1 MAAVGRVFAP
11 ERSAEDP
18 LLVGSVKSNV
28 GHSEG
33 ASALASIMKVVL
45 ALENG
50 AIPPVFNLE
59 TLNPNID
66 FEGAK
71 VQPVTEVTPW
81 PKGRLQRASINSFG
95 YGGANGHC
103 IIDHVNNLLPDY
115 VAPGVFERKANG
127 KTDRYENGH
136 ANGHRNGYQNGHQ
149 NGRQNGYQNGH
160 QNGHQNEHQN
170 RRQNE
175 KSIQHCPIVQ
185 SPRLITTPT
194 ATTRQLVLLSLS
206 AHNETSLKLNVDALS
221 QVIDQFSLA
230 DVAYTLS
237 VRRSR
242 LAQRSFRIVDKEN
255 LALGLETERKAV
267 RAPLQTSNLG
277 FIFTGQGAQWHA
289 MGAELFEY
297 RVFRTAINYLDYVLG
312 SIPNTPSWSLYDV
325 LSGHCD
331 AALIQTAEVSQAAC
345 TAVQIGLVD
354 LLASW
359 SIRPSGVAG
368 HSSGEMAAAYAS
380 GRITA
385 AEAIVAAYF
394 RGQAVSK
401 NTQKGAMLAVGLG
414 PDQVSKYLEDRE
426 NEVKLAAINSP
437 GSVTLSG
444 EVSAIEELSAIMNV
458 DSVFNRILKT
468 GGNAYHSHHM
478 ISLGRD
484 YIQMLQ
490 QNQKLG
496 LISEQQRYQHVPWIS
511 SVTPSKSTDD
521 LMDTAAY
528 WRANLESPV
537 RFSEAVA
544 RLVGMEDVPIHA
556 VVEIGP
562 HPALKSPLEQILK
575 AEGKTVAYCSTL
587 KRQEDGRVSML
598 QLAGNLF
605 GLNATVDLAAVNAVD
620 EINGAGL
627 EHGCTSTD
635 LPPYQY
641 TYGGLNYHESRA
653 SKEYRYRSIPRHD
666 LLGSK
671 VVGNAKLRPQW
682 RNILRMKDV
691 PWLGDH
697 RLVPGE
703 LLFLLLK
710 ESTHIDLGGYRC
722 CTTGCGIHGHGSGG
736 CCTHLQR
743 VLRAAENQ
751 GLFPS

>member
-1 MAAVGRVFAP
+1 MAAVGRVFAS
-11 ERSAEDP
+11 ERAAEDP

-50 AIPPVFNLE
+50 AIPPIFNLE

-81 PKGRLQRASINSFG
+81 PKERLQRASINSFG

-103 IIDHVNNLLPDY
+103 IIDHVNNALPDY
-115 VAPGVFERKANG
+115 VAPGVFKSKASG
-127 KTDRYENGH
+127 KTNGMSDGYENGH
-136 ANGHRNGYQNGHQ
+136 AKEDQKGHQ
-149 NGRQNGYQNGH
+149 NGFTNGYHNGYK
-160 QNGHQNEHQN
+160 NGYPKINENGYTNGYAN
-170 RRQNE
+170 RNQ
-175 KSIQHCPIVQ
+175 IGTPIHHHPIVEN
-185 SPRLITTPT
+185 PRLITTPI
-194 ATTRQLVLLSLS
+194 AATRQLVLLPLS
-206 AHNETSLKLNVDALS
+206 AHNEASLKLNVETLS
-221 QVIDQFSLA
+221 QVIHQYPLA
-230 DVAYTLS
+230 DVAYTFS
-237 VRRSR
+237 ARRSR
-242 LAQRSFRIVDKEN
+242 LATRSFGIVNKDDI
-255 LALGLETERKAV
+255 AQGLNFESKAV
-267 RAPLQTSNLG
+267 RAPLQTSNIG

-297 RVFRTAINYLDYVLG
+297 RVFQTAIEYLDHVLG
-312 SIPNTPSWSLYDV
+312 SLPNTPSWSLYDI
-325 LSGHCD
+325 LSGECD
-331 AALIQTAEVSQAAC
+331 AALIQKAEVSQVAC

-368 HSSGEMAAAYAS
+368 HSSGEIAAAYAS
-380 GRITA
+380 GRISA

-414 PDQVSKYLEDRE
+414 PDHVAKYLEGRE
-426 NEVKLAAINSP
+426 DEVNLAALNSP

-444 EVSAIEELSAIMNV
+444 DVSAIEELSAAMNR
-458 DSVFNRILKT
+458 DQIFNRTLKT
-468 GGNAYHSHHM
+468 GGNAYHSHQM
-478 ISLGRD
+478 ISLGRI

-490 QNQKLG
+490 QNQTFGRINK
-496 LISEQQRYQHVPWIS
+496 QQRYQHIAWIS

-521 LMDTAAY
+521 LGDTAAY

-544 RLVGMEDVPIHA
+544 RLVGLRDVPIHA

-575 AEGKTVAYCSTL
+575 AEDKNVAYCSTL
-587 KRQEDGRVSML
+587 KRQEDGRASML
-598 QLAGNLF
+598 KLAGTLF
-605 GLNATVDLAAVNAVD
+605 GLNATVDLAAVNAID
-620 EINGAGL
+620 EINGVGL
-627 EHGCTSTD
+627 EHGCTGID

-641 TYGGLNYHESRA
+641 LYGGLNYHESRA

-682 RNILRMKDV
+682 RNILRIKDV

-703 LLFLLLK
+703 LLFPSLK
-710 ESTHIDLGGYRC
+710 RSTRIDLDGNRCGATGGR
-722 CTTGCGIHGHGSGG
+722 THSHGSGG
-736 CCTHLQR
+736 CRTYLQ
-743 VLRAAENQ
+743 
-751 GLFPS
+751 

>member
-1 MAAVGRVFAP
+1 M
-11 ERSAEDP
+11 EDP

-50 AIPPVFNLE
+50 AIPPVFNIE

-71 VQPVTEVTPW
+71 VQPVTEVIRW
-81 PKGRLQRASINSFG
+81 PKDRLQRASINSFG

-103 IIDHVNNLLPDY
+103 IIDHVHNVLPDY
-115 VAPGVFERKANG
+115 VASGVSKSKANG
-127 KTDRYENGH
+127 NTDDFKNSH
-136 ANGHRNGYQNGHQ
+136 A
-149 NGRQNGYQNGH
+149 NGH
-160 QNGHQNEHQN
+160 QNGHQDGLPNGLPNGLRSVHPNGLQNGHQN
-170 RRQNE
+170 T
-175 KSIQHCPIVQ
+175 KSIQHRPIIET
-185 SPRLITTPT
+185 PRLITTPI
-194 ATTRQLVLLSLS
+194 AATRQLVLLPLS
-206 AHNETSLKLNVDALS
+206 AHNEYSLKLNVDALS
-221 QVIDQFSLA
+221 QVIDRFSLA
-230 DVAYTLS
+230 DIAYTFGA
-237 VRRSR
+237 RRSR
-242 LAQRSFRIVDKEN
+242 LAQRSFRIVDKDDV
-255 LALGLETERKAV
+255 AQGLKIERKVV

-297 RVFRTAINYLDYVLG
+297 RVFRTAIKYLDYVLG
-312 SIPNTPSWSLYDV
+312 SLPNTPSWSLYDI
-325 LSGHCD
+325 LFGDCD

-359 SIRPSGVAG
+359 SVRPSSVVG
-368 HSSGEMAAAYAS
+368 HSSGEIAAAYAS

-385 AEAIVAAYF
+385 ANAIVAAYF

-414 PDQVSKYLEDRE
+414 PDQVAKYLEGRE
-426 NEVKLAAINSP
+426 DEVKLAAINSP

-444 EVSAIEELSAIMNV
+444 EVSAIEEISAAMNA
-458 DSVFNRILKT
+458 DSVFNRTLKT

-478 ISLGRD
+478 VALGRD
-484 YIQMLQ
+484 YIQMLEQ
-490 QNQKLG
+490 SQKLG
-496 LISEQQRYQHVPWIS
+496 LIDTQQRYQHVPWMS

-521 LMDTAAY
+521 LYDTAAY

-544 RLVGMEDVPIHA
+544 RLVGMENVPIHT

-575 AEGKTVAYCSTL
+575 SKGKTIAYCSTL
-587 KRQEDGRVSML
+587 KRQEDGRASML
-598 QLAGNLF
+598 QLAGTLF

-627 EHGCTSTD
+627 EHGCASID

-641 TYGGLNYHESRA
+641 TYGSLNYHEPRA
-653 SKEYRYRSIPRHD
+653 SREYRYRSIPRHD

-671 VVGNAKLRPQW
+671 VVGGAKLRPQW
-682 RNILRMKDV
+682 RNNLRMKDV

-703 LLFLLLK
+703 LLFLSLK
-710 ESTHIDLGGYRC
+710 KSTRTNLDGNRCGATGCRIHSYGNRGYR
-722 CTTGCGIHGHGSGG
+722 
-736 CCTHLQR
+736 THLQR
-743 VLRAAENQ
+743 VLGAA
-751 GLFPS
+751 

>member
-1 MAAVGRVFAP
+1 MGRVFAP

-59 TLNPNID
+59 TLNPNIN

-81 PKGRLQRASINSFG
+81 PRDRLQRASINSFG

-103 IIDHVNNLLPDY
+103 IIDHVNNVLPDY
-115 VAPGVFERKANG
+115 VAPGVFKIKANG
-127 KTDRYENGH
+127 NPDSH
-136 ANGHRNGYQNGHQ
+136 VNGYAK
-149 NGRQNGYQNGH
+149 GYQNGH
-160 QNGHQNEHQN
+160 QNGHQNGI
-170 RRQNE
+170 
-175 KSIQHCPIVQ
+175 SIQHRPIVE
-185 SPRLITTPT
+185 SPRLITRST
-194 ATTRQLVLLSLS
+194 AATRQLVLLPLS
-206 AHNETSLKLNVDALS
+206 AHNEPSLKLNVDALS
-221 QVIDQFSLA
+221 QVIDHFSLA
-230 DVAYTLS
+230 DVAYTFGA
-237 VRRSR
+237 RRSR
-242 LAQRSFRIVDKEN
+242 LAQRSFRVVDKDDV
-255 LALGLETERKAV
+255 ARGLEIERRAV

-297 RVFRTAINYLDYVLG
+297 RVFRTAIKYLDYVLG
-312 SIPNTPSWSLYDV
+312 SLLNTPPWSLYDI
-325 LSGHCD
+325 LSGDCD

-345 TAVQIGLVD
+345 TAVQIGIVD

-414 PDQVSKYLEDRE
+414 PDQAAKYLEGRE

-444 EVSAIEELSAIMNV
+444 EVSAITEISAAMNA
-458 DSVFNRILKT
+458 DSVFNRALKT

-484 YIQMLQ
+484 YNQMLQ
-490 QNQKLG
+490 RNQKLG
-496 LISEQQRYQHVPWIS
+496 LIDKKQRYQHVPWIS
-511 SVTPSKSTDD
+511 SVTPGKSTDD
-521 LMDTAAY
+521 LHDTAAY

-544 RLVGMEDVPIHA
+544 SLVGMNNVPIHA

-562 HPALKSPLEQILK
+562 HPALKSPLEQISK
-575 AEGKTVAYCSTL
+575 AEGKAVAYCSTL
-587 KRQEDGRVSML
+587 KRQEDGRGSML
-598 QLAGNLF
+598 QLAGTLF

-627 EHGCTSTD
+627 EHGCTGID

-641 TYGGLNYHESRA
+641 TYGGLNYHEPRA
-653 SKEYRYRSIPRHD
+653 SKEYRYRPIPRHD

-671 VVGNAKLRPQW
+671 VVGNPKLRPQW

-697 RLVPGE
+697 RLVPG
-703 LLFLLLK
+703 
-710 ESTHIDLGGYRC
+710 
-722 CTTGCGIHGHGSGG
+722 
-736 CCTHLQR
+736 
-743 VLRAAENQ
+743 
-751 GLFPS
+751 

>member
-1 MAAVGRVFAP
+1 MGRVFAP

-81 PKGRLQRASINSFG
+81 PKDMLQRASINSFG

-103 IIDHVNNLLPDY
+103 IIDHVNNVLPDY
-115 VAPGVFERKANG
+115 VAPGVFKSEVNG
-127 KTDRYENGH
+127 KTDGYENGH
-136 ANGHRNGYQNGHQ
+136 GKGLQNGLPNGHVNGNLNGHQ
-149 NGRQNGYQNGH
+149 NG
-160 QNGHQNEHQN
+160 E
-170 RRQNE
+170 
-175 KSIQHCPIVQ
+175 SIRHRPIVE
-185 SPRLITTPT
+185 SPRLTTITT
-194 ATTRQLVLLSLS
+194 AATRQLVLLPLS
-206 AHNETSLKLNVDALS
+206 AHNEPSLKLNVVALS
-221 QVIDQFSLA
+221 QVVDQFSLA
-230 DVAYTLS
+230 DVAYTFGA
-237 VRRSR
+237 RRSR
-242 LAQRSFRIVDKEN
+242 LAQRSFRIVDKDDV
-255 LALGLETERKAV
+255 AQGLEIERKAV

-297 RVFRTAINYLDYVLG
+297 RVFRTAIEYLDYVLG
-312 SIPNTPSWSLYDV
+312 SLPNTPSWSLYEI

-331 AALIQTAEVSQAAC
+331 AALILTAEVSQAAC

-394 RGQAVSK
+394 RGQAVAK
-401 NTQKGAMLAVGLG
+401 NQREGAMLAVGLG
-414 PDQVSKYLEDRE
+414 PDQVAKYLEGRE
-426 NEVKLAAINSP
+426 HEVKLAAINSP

-444 EVSAIEELSAIMNV
+444 EVSAIEAMSAAMNA
-458 DSVFNRILKT
+458 DSVFNRTLKT

-478 ISLGRD
+478 ISLGGD
-484 YIQMLQ
+484 YIRMLQ
-490 QNQKLG
+490 QNEKLG
-496 LISEQQRYQHVPWIS
+496 LNDEQQRYQHVPWMS

-521 LMDTAAY
+521 LYDIAAY

-575 AEGKTVAYCSTL
+575 TEGKTVAYCPTL
-587 KRQEDGRVSML
+587 KRQEDGRTSML
-598 QLAGNLF
+598 QLAGTLF

-627 EHGCTSTD
+627 EHGCTGID

-671 VVGNAKLRPQW
+671 VDGNAKLRPQW
-682 RNILRMKDV
+682 RNVLRMKDV

-703 LLFLLLK
+703 LLFLSLK
-710 ESTHIDLGGYRC
+710 KGTHIDFDGNRC
-722 CTTGCGIHGHGSGG
+722 GATGCGIYGHGSGG
-736 CCTHLQR
+736 CRTHLQR
-743 VLRAAENQ
+743 VPRAAEDQ
-751 GLFPS
+751 GFFSP

>member
-1 MAAVGRVFAP
+1 VAAVGRVFAP

-45 ALENG
+45 SLENG

-81 PKGRLQRASINSFG
+81 PKDRLQRASINSFG

-103 IIDHVNNLLPDY
+103 IIDHVHNVLPDY
-115 VAPGVFERKANG
+115 VAPGVFKSKANG
-127 KTDRYENGH
+127 KTNGHENGHTNGQHNGHENGH
-136 ANGHRNGYQNGHQ
+136 ANGQQNGH
-149 NGRQNGYQNGH
+149 R
-160 QNGHQNEHQN
+160 NGHQNEHENGHANGQRN
-170 RRQNE
+170 GHENGHGNGHANGRQNGE
-175 KSIQHCPIVQ
+175 SIQHHPIVE
-185 SPRLITTPT
+185 SPTPVAT
-194 ATTRQLVLLSLS
+194 ATASTRQLVLLPLS
-206 AHNETSLKLNVDALS
+206 AHNEPSLKLNVDALS
-221 QVIDQFSLA
+221 RVIDQFSLA
-230 DVAYTLS
+230 DIAYTFGA
-237 VRRSR
+237 RRSR
-242 LAQRSFRIVDKEN
+242 LAQRSFRILDKDN
-255 LALGLETERKAV
+255 VAQGLELERKAV
-267 RAPLQTSNLG
+267 RAPLQASNLG
-277 FIFTGQGAQWHA
+277 FIFTGQGAQWHG
-289 MGAELFEY
+289 MGSELFEY
-297 RVFRTAINYLDYVLG
+297 RVFRTAIKYLDHVLSSLAG
-312 SIPNTPSWSLYDV
+312 APSWSLSDI
-325 LSGHCD
+325 LAGDCD

-359 SIRPSGVAG
+359 SIRPSGVVG
-368 HSSGEMAAAYAS
+368 HSSGEMAAAYAA

-385 AEAIVAAYF
+385 AEAIIAAYL

-401 NTQKGAMLAVGLG
+401 NTQKGSMLAVGLG
-414 PDQVSKYLEDRE
+414 LDQVDKYLEGRE
-426 NEVKLAAINSP
+426 DEVKLAAINSP

-444 EVSAIEELSAIMNV
+444 EVSAIEEISAAMNA
-458 DSVFNRILKT
+458 DSVFNRTLKT

-478 ISLGRD
+478 ILLGRD
-484 YIQMLQ
+484 YIQTLE
-490 QNQKLG
+490 QNQKFG
-496 LISEQQRYQHVPWIS
+496 LIDEQQRYKHVPWMS
-511 SVTPSKSTDD
+511 SVTPSKSTDEFND
-521 LMDTAAY
+521 MAAY

-537 RFSEAVA
+537 RFAEAVA
-544 RLVGMEDVPIHA
+544 SLVDMEDVPIHA

-562 HPALKSPLEQILK
+562 HHALKSPLEQILK

-587 KRQEDGRVSML
+587 KRQEDGRVSVL
-598 QLAGNLF
+598 QLAGTLF
-605 GLNATVDLAAVNAVD
+605 GLNATVELAAVNAVD
-620 EINGAGL
+620 QVNGAGL
-627 EHGCTSTD
+627 EHGCTGID

-653 SKEYRYRSIPRHD
+653 SKEYRYRSITRHD

-697 RLVPGE
+697 RLVPGKS
-703 LLFLLLK
+703 LYPVLK
-710 ESTHIDLGGYRC
+710 KRPNINLDEHRC
-722 CTTGCGIHGHGSGG
+722 GATWCGIYGHGS
-736 CCTHLQR
+736 
-743 VLRAAENQ
+743 
-751 GLFPS
+751 

>member
-1 MAAVGRVFAP
+1 
-11 ERSAEDP
+11 
-18 LLVGSVKSNV
+18 
-28 GHSEG
+28 
-33 ASALASIMKVVL
+33 MKVVL
-45 ALENG
+45 SLENG

-81 PKGRLQRASINSFG
+81 PKGLQRASINSFG

-103 IIDHVNNLLPDY
+103 IIDHVNNVLPDY
-115 VAPGVFERKANG
+115 VAPGVFKSKADG
-127 KTDRYENGH
+127 KTNGDENGH
-136 ANGHRNGYQNGHQ
+136 AKGH
-149 NGRQNGYQNGH
+149 QNGYQNGH
-160 QNGHQNEHQN
+160 ANGRQNGM
-170 RRQNE
+170 
-175 KSIQHCPIVQ
+175 SIQHHPIVE
-185 SPRLITTPT
+185 SPKLITTPI
-194 ATTRQLVLLSLS
+194 AATRQLVLLPLS

-230 DVAYTLS
+230 DVAYTFS
-237 VRRSR
+237 ARRSR
-242 LAQRSFRIVDKEN
+242 LAQRSFRIADKDN
-255 LALGLETERKAV
+255 VAQGLGIERKVV

-277 FIFTGQGAQWHA
+277 FIFTGQGAQWRG
-289 MGAELFEY
+289 MGAELLEY
-297 RVFRTAINYLDYVLG
+297 RVFRTAIKYLDYVLG
-312 SIPNTPSWSLYDV
+312 SLPNTPSWSLYDI
-325 LSGHCD
+325 LSGDCD

-380 GRITA
+380 GHITA

-414 PDQVSKYLEDRE
+414 PDQVTKYLEGRE
-426 NEVKLAAINSP
+426 DEVKLAAINSP

-444 EVSAIEELSAIMNV
+444 EVSAIEELSTAMNAE
-458 DSVFNRILKT
+458 SVFNRTLKT

-478 ISLGRD
+478 ISLGHD

-490 QNQKLG
+490 QNQKHRLTN
-496 LISEQQRYQHVPWIS
+496 EQQRYQHVPWMS
-511 SVTPSKSTDD
+511 SVTPSKSTND
-521 LMDTAAY
+521 LDDTAAY

-544 RLVGMEDVPIHA
+544 NLVGMEDVPIHA

-562 HPALKSPLEQILK
+562 HPALKSPLEQTLK
-575 AEGKTVAYCSTL
+575 TEGTIVAYCSTL

-598 QLAGNLF
+598 QLAGTLF
-605 GLNATVDLAAVNAVD
+605 GLNATLDLAAVNAVD
-620 EINGAGL
+620 KINGAGR
-627 EHGCTSTD
+627 EHGCTAID

-682 RNILRMKDV
+682 RNMLRMKDV

-697 RLVPGE
+697 RLVSGE
-703 LLFLLLK
+703 LLFLSLK
-710 ESTHIDLGGYRC
+710 NTSTIL
-722 CTTGCGIHGHGSGG
+722 T
-736 CCTHLQR
+736 
-743 VLRAAENQ
+743 
-751 GLFPS
+751 